1 MNTLQRFTPNGAT
14 KITDK
19 HSSAVAYTYENN
31 GYICACG
38 FSGKRKKAD
47 YRFRFNDTTARIK
60 PVEYHFKNVQAAEKS
75 RKERSAAR
83 TSFNHTLTVGD
94 ILYASWGYDQT
105 NIDFYQVVEVV
116 GKKSV
121 KIRGIYGSSIRQST
135 GADYVVASKD
145 SFKDR
150 DVFLNDQNTATL
162 KRVKKGNIISISTF
176 ANAYPWDGKEKYE
189 TATGWGHE
197 L

>member
-1 MNTLQRFTPNGAT
+1 MNILQRFTPEGAT

-31 GYICACG
+31 GYLCACG

-60 PVEYHFKNVQAAEKS
+60 QIEYHFKNVQAAEKS
-75 RKERSAAR
+75 RKDHAAAR
-83 TSFNHTLTVGD
+83 TSFNHTLTVGA

-121 KIRGIYGSSIRQST
+121 KLRGISGKSIRQAA

-150 DVFLNDQNTATL
+150 DTFLEDGNPPTL
-162 KRVKKGNIISISTF
+162 KRVKQGNTISLSSY

-189 TATGWGHE
+189 TAAGWGH
-197 L
+197 